1 MEIDIFNVINAY
13 LYFISSYKQIIAVF
27 FLLHGPIYSLSVSL
41 LLDLEISLVYFLMLF
56 IGNVKLSEPYL
67 PET

>member
-1 MEIDIFNVINAY
+1 MEIDIFNVNNTY

-27 FLLHGPIYSLSVSL
+27 SLPHLLLVCLVSM

-56 IGNVKLSEPYL
+56 SGNVKLYEP
-67 PET
+67 